1 MGAILA
7 HRGSLGRPPARIGRI
22 AKGSQEKGM
31 FKEPDRRRIY
41 LMRHGEAAYLR
52 EDGTVVDDTRVVP
65 LTPFGRDQAHRQAE
79 LLAGVEFDRA
89 VCSGLPRT
97 RETAGIVL
105 RGRDGPT
112 LEIVEPLEEIQGGD
126 RHEPEDLG
134 AWIQHIANPWADAAK
149 PGARFIGGELF
160 SDFSDRV
167 IPAFQALV
175 AQQDWRCLLLV
186 LHGGVNRLLLNH
198 VMNLPLGGTLTVEQ
212 DTCCINI
219 IDLDMEDGA
228 VVRYLVRA
236 INITGYNLSKAGIH
250 LTDMERAAKRMAAQ
264 ISSRPE

>member
-1 MGAILA
+1 
-7 HRGSLGRPPARIGRI
+7 
-22 AKGSQEKGM
+22 M

-41 LMRHGEAAYLR
+41 LMRHGEAAYIR
-52 EDGTVVDDTRVVP
+52 DDGSIVNDTRVVP
-65 LTPFGRDQAHRQAE
+65 LTTFGREQAGSQAE

-105 RGRDGPT
+105 RGRDGPE
-112 LEIVEPLEEIQGGD
+112 LEIIESLEEIQDGS
-126 RHEPEDLG
+126 RHEPEDLE

-160 SDFSDRV
+160 SDFSARV
-167 IPAFQALV
+167 IPAFEALV
-175 AQQDWRCLLLV
+175 AQQTWRSLLLV

-198 VMNLPLGGTLTVEQ
+198 VMSLPWGGTLSIEQ
-212 DTCCINI
+212 DTCCLNI
-219 IDLDMEDGA
+219 IDLDMEGKS

-236 INITGYNLSKAGIH
+236 INVTGYNLSKAGIH
-250 LTDMERAAKRMAAQ
+250 LTDTERAAQRVAAQ
-264 ISSRPE
+264 LSSPPE

>member
-1 MGAILA
+1 
-7 HRGSLGRPPARIGRI
+7 
-22 AKGSQEKGM
+22 M

-52 EDGTVVDDTRVVP
+52 DDGTVVDDTRTVP
-65 LTPFGRDQAHRQAE
+65 LTTFGREQARRQAE

-105 RGRDGPT
+105 SGRDGPD
-112 LEIVEPLEEIQGGD
+112 LEIIESLEEIQGGN
-126 RHEPEDLG
+126 RHEPEDLE
-134 AWIQHIANPWADAAK
+134 AWIQHIANPWRDAAK
-149 PGARFIGGELF
+149 PDARFIGGELF
-160 SDFSDRV
+160 SDFSNRV

-175 AQQDWRCLLLV
+175 AQQTWRSLLLV

-198 VMNLPLGGTLTVEQ
+198 VMELPMGGTLTIEQ

-219 IDLDMEDGA
+219 IDLDTEDGA

-236 INITGYNLSKAGIH
+236 INVTGYNLSKAGIH
-250 LTDMERAAKRMAAQ
+250 LTDMERAAQRMAAE
-264 ISSRPE
+264 ISSRSE

>member
-1 MGAILA
+1 
-7 HRGSLGRPPARIGRI
+7 
-22 AKGSQEKGM
+22 M

-41 LMRHGEAAYLR
+41 LMRHGEAAYIR
-52 EDGTVVDDTRVVP
+52 DDGRVVDDTRVVP
-65 LTPFGRDQAHRQAE
+65 LTPFGREQARRQAE

-105 RGRDGPT
+105 DGRDGPT

-126 RHEPEDLG
+126 ERQPEDLE
-134 AWIQHIANPWADAAK
+134 AWIQHIANPWADAEK

-160 SDFSDRV
+160 SDFSARV
-167 IPAFQALV
+167 IPAFESLV
-175 AQQDWRCLLLV
+175 AQQTWRSLLLV

-198 VMNLPLGGTLTVEQ
+198 VMKLPLGGTLTIEQ

-236 INITGYNLSKAGIH
+236 INITGYNLSKAGLH
-250 LTDMERAAKRMAAQ
+250 LTDMERAAARLAAE
-264 ISSRPE
+264 ISARPE

>member
-1 MGAILA
+1 
-7 HRGSLGRPPARIGRI
+7 
-22 AKGSQEKGM
+22 M

-41 LMRHGEAAYLR
+41 LMRHGEAAYIR
-52 EDGTVVDDTRVVP
+52 DDGSIVNDTRVVP
-65 LTPFGRDQAHRQAE
+65 LTTFGREQARSQAE

-105 RGRDGPT
+105 RGRDGPE
-112 LEIVEPLEEIQGGD
+112 LEIIESLEEIQDGS
-126 RHEPEDLG
+126 RHEPEDLE

-160 SDFSDRV
+160 SDFSARV
-167 IPAFQALV
+167 IPAFEALV
-175 AQQDWRCLLLV
+175 AQQAWRSLLLV

-198 VMNLPLGGTLTVEQ
+198 VMSLPWGGTLSIEQ
-212 DTCCINI
+212 DTCCLNI
-219 IDLDMEDGA
+219 IDLDMEGKS

-236 INITGYNLSKAGIH
+236 INVTGYNLSKAGIH
-250 LTDMERAAKRMAAQ
+250 LTDTERAAQRVAAQ
-264 ISSRPE
+264 LSSPPE